1 MFGMDLRSS
10 RGGCKQTDKQTVRQT
25 VRTTLS
31 YDVMVLNGTVYQL
44 IIVGGYYVDSAVVP
58 ILMNEQA

>member
-10 RGGCKQTDKQTVRQT
+10 RGGCKQTDKQTVR
-25 VRTTLS
+25 TTLS
-31 YDVMVLNGTVYQL
+31 YDVMVLNGNVYQL
-44 IIVGGYYVDSAVVP
+44 IIVVGYYVDSAVVP